1 MPVLFVLVEIMPR
14 DPKLSIYRAL
24 EVVSGDLSQYE
35 SVVSSFNL
43 PKYSANGKHVR
54 VMIFSSDSELFG
66 SYATS

>member
-1 MPVLFVLVEIMPR
+1 MPVLFVLVEIMPQ

-43 PKYSANGKHVR
+43 PKYSTNGKHVR
-54 VMIFSSDSELFG
+54 VMIFSGESALFG